1 MLILADVVFIPAPFV
16 LAHDV
21 IMIAI
26 AATAHNIVNVFFS
39 FIFHLADSNIE
50 QRSSYYQYFVSIT
63 SYAFW

>member
-26 AATAHNIVNVFFS
+26 AAAHNIDNDFFS
-39 FIFHLADSNIE
+39 FIFHLADYNIE
-50 QRSSYYQYFVSIT
+50 QSSRYYQYFISIT
-63 SYAFW
+63 SYAF